1 MRQLKLNDLREF
13 VEISSKLGSD
23 LSLVQAGG
31 GNTSQKIDSKLM
43 AVKSSGTFLRN
54 ISLKKGFCILN
65 YEDVKNYHDM
75 PVDTESKY
83 SKEINQFVK
92 SGNGRPSM
100 ESGFHAII
108 PKKFVLHSHP
118 VYLNVLLC
126 SQEGKSILNT
136 LYPDSVFIEAIAP
149 GMQLSMKIKLI
160 VDKTNKDDICTIFLQ
175 NHGLITASDNLTN
188 CYEIHKNIS
197 ENIKKELSL
206 PKFILKN
213 NQDIDPI
220 LFEKNLFPDQI
231 VFSDSGDRN
240 SDGFKEN
247 FAAANYIF
255 AQINGSGLTPLFLK
269 SQLINYIRSMDSE
282 KYRLNL
288 KQK

>member
-1 MRQLKLNDLREF
+1 MNDLKEF

-54 ISLKKGFCILN
+54 ISLEKGFCILN

-75 PVDTESKY
+75 PAETESMY
-83 SKEINQFVK
+83 SRDINQFVK

-126 SQEGKSILNT
+126 SQEGESILNT
-136 LYPDSVFIEAIAP
+136 LYPDSVFIETIAP
-149 GMQLSMKIKLI
+149 GMKLSMKIKLI
-160 VDKTNKDDICTIFLQ
+160 VDKMNEDDICTLFLQ
-175 NHGLITASDNLTN
+175 NHGLITASNNLIN
-188 CYEIHKNIS
+188 CYEMHKNVAK
-197 ENIKKELSL
+197 NVKKELSL
-206 PKFILKN
+206 PKFIFEN

-220 LFEKNLFPDQI
+220 LFEQNLFPDQI
-231 VFSDSGDRN
+231 VFYDSGDRD

-255 AQINGSGLTPLFLK
+255 AQINDSGLTPLFLE
-269 SQLINYIRSMDSE
+269 SQLIDYIRSMDSE

>member
-1 MRQLKLNDLREF
+1 MNDLSEF
-13 VEISSKLGSD
+13 VNVSSKLGSD

-31 GNTSQKIDSKLM
+31 GNTSQKINSKLM
-43 AVKSSGTFLRN
+43 AVKSSGTFLRD
-54 ISLKKGFCILN
+54 ISLQKGFCILN
-65 YEDVKNYHDM
+65 YEDVKNYHDT
-75 PVDTESKY
+75 PVDTETKY
-83 SKEINQFVK
+83 SKEINKFVQ

-108 PKKFVLHSHP
+108 PRKFVLHSHP

-126 SQEGKSILNT
+126 SQEGKSILKT
-136 LYPDSVFIEAIAP
+136 LYPDSLFIGTIAP
-149 GMQLSMKIKLI
+149 GMKLSMKIKSI
-160 VDKTNKDDICTIFLQ
+160 VNKMNDDICILFLQ
-175 NHGLITASDNLTN
+175 NHGLITASDNLES

-197 ENIKKELSL
+197 SNVKKELSL
-206 PKFILKN
+206 PKFILEN

-220 LFEKNLFPDQI
+220 LYEKSLFPDQI
-231 VFSDSGDRN
+231 VFSDSGDRD

-255 AQINGSGLTPLFLK
+255 VQINSSGLTPLFLK
-269 SQLINYIRSMDSE
+269 SQLIDYIRSMDSE

>member
-1 MRQLKLNDLREF
+1 M
-13 VEISSKLGSD
+13 
-23 LSLVQAGG
+23 
-31 GNTSQKIDSKLM
+31 
-43 AVKSSGTFLRN
+43 
-54 ISLKKGFCILN
+54 
-65 YEDVKNYHDM
+65 KNYHDM
-75 PVDTESKY
+75 PAETESMY
-83 SKEINQFVK
+83 SRDINQFVK

-126 SQEGKSILNT
+126 SQEGESILNT
-136 LYPDSVFIEAIAP
+136 LYPDSVFIETIAP
-149 GMQLSMKIKLI
+149 GMKLSMKIKLI
-160 VDKTNKDDICTIFLQ
+160 VDKMNEDDICTLFLQ
-175 NHGLITASDNLTN
+175 NHGLITASNNLIN
-188 CYEIHKNIS
+188 CYEMHKNIAK
-197 ENIKKELSL
+197 NVKKELSL
-206 PKFILKN
+206 PKFIFEN

-231 VFSDSGDRN
+231 VFYDSGDRD

-255 AQINGSGLTPLFLK
+255 AQINGSGLTPLFLE
-269 SQLINYIRSMDSE
+269 SQLIDYIRSMDSE

-288 KQK
+288 EQK

>member
-1 MRQLKLNDLREF
+1 MRQPKLNDLKEF

-54 ISLKKGFCILN
+54 ISLEKGFCILN

-75 PVDTESKY
+75 PAETESMY
-83 SKEINQFVK
+83 SREINQFVK

-126 SQEGKSILNT
+126 SQEGESILNT
-136 LYPDSVFIEAIAP
+136 LYPDSVFIETIAP
-149 GMQLSMKIKLI
+149 GMKLSMKIKLI
-160 VDKTNKDDICTIFLQ
+160 VDKMNEDDICTLFLQ
-175 NHGLITASDNLTN
+175 NHGLITASNNLIN
-188 CYEIHKNIS
+188 CYEMHKNVAK
-197 ENIKKELSL
+197 NVKKELSL
-206 PKFILKN
+206 PKFIFEN

-220 LFEKNLFPDQI
+220 LFEQNLFPDQI
-231 VFSDSGDRN
+231 VFYDSGDRD

-255 AQINGSGLTPLFLK
+255 AQINGSGLTPLFLE
-269 SQLINYIRSMDSE
+269 SQLIDYIRSMDSE

-288 KQK
+288 EQK